1 MSNDPYLHENLYRG
15 KDLAAKIATLPICI
29 CGVGALG
36 SILCDTLARQG
47 FKTLKVIDF
56 DRVEVHNL
64 NTQLYGMDDVGQ
76 LKVTAL
82 QQKIYRATKIQ
93 VQTESKKLENNN
105 VAKLLKN
112 YSLIIDCFDNFE
124 ARNLLTSYCASG
136 KLDCL
141 HGGMFEG
148 YGEVVWN
155 EVYKVP
161 KNAVGLDVCSYPLA
175 RNLATFVVSIMAEEL
190 QNFVGTGKK
199 RSHSITLGDF
209 KIKGY

>member
-1 MSNDPYLHENLYRG
+1 MSHDPYLHENLYRG
-15 KDLAAKIATLPICI
+15 KYLAAKIAQLPICI
-29 CGVGALG
+29 CGAGSLG
-36 SILCDTLARQG
+36 SILCDTLVRQG
-47 FKTLKVIDF
+47 FQTLKVIDF
-56 DRVEVHNL
+56 DRVETHNL

-76 LKVTAL
+76 LKVAAL

-93 VQTESKKLENNN
+93 VQIENKKLENNN
-105 VAKLLKN
+105 IAKLLKN
-112 YSLIIDCFDNFE
+112 YSLVIDCFDNFE
-124 ARNLLTSYCASG
+124 ARNLLTSHCASS

-141 HGGMFEG
+141 HGGMVEG

-190 QNFVGTGKK
+190 QHYAETNTK
-199 RSHSITLGDF
+199 RSYSITLGDF
-209 KIKGY
+209 KIRAY